1 MEDVQNTN
9 GTPEPQQAPNAEPQ
23 PEPVDT
29 GRDVAELKAAIEAL
43 QEQTKQLTDE
53 LRRKDPEANKPNA
66 DFGEY
71 FKDFMRR

>member
-1 MEDVQNTN
+1 MEYENNTTN
-9 GTPEPQQAPNAEPQ
+9 ATPETPPETRRE

-29 GRDVAELKAAIEAL
+29 GRDVCELKAAIEAL

-53 LRRKDPEANKPNA
+53 LRRKDPEANKQNA
-66 DFGEY
+66 DFGAY

>member
-1 MEDVQNTN
+1 MEDENKNTN
-9 GTPEPQQAPNAEPQ
+9 TTPETPPETANE

-29 GRDVAELKAAIEAL
+29 GRDVTELKGAIEAL

-66 DFGEY
+66 DFGAY
-71 FKDFMRR
+71 FKEYMRR